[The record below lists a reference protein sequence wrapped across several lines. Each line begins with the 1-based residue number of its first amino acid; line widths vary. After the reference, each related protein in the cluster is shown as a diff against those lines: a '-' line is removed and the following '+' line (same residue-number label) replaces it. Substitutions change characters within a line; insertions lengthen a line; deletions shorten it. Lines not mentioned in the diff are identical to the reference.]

1 MFRHVSSASPSI
13 CIEDSSLK
21 QIIGNGI
28 APLLPFYGEWGEPS
42 FILDYERILD
52 QVLGKQR
59 DGAAI
64 PLSQTPGSGA
74 PNVTSFNRIL
84 DNAAR
89 IQYKSVIDDL
99 FKLQPDMMSRKIL
112 EANVQQAFVM
122 DTVQKF
128 ASRFTSPK
136 ILCVGS
142 YEDTAAAGL
151 KALGYRIEEID
162 PLLNCDL
169 DTYFHRPST
178 VKSSHDI
185 IFSTSVL
192 EHVQDDE
199 LFMTQIAEL
208 LAPGGSAILTCDYD
222 DQYKPGEPIPREDV
236 RLYTQ
241 NDLKQRILPLLKGC
255 SLVDEPQWVCP
266 NPDFTYAGW
275 YRYTFATLV
284 FQKDKDKG

>member
-21 QIIGNGI
+21 QIIDNGI
-28 APLLPFYGEWGEPS
+28 APLVPFYCEWSEPN

-52 QVLGKQR
+52 KVLGKLR
-59 DGAAI
+59 HGAEI
-64 PLSQTPGSGA
+64 PLSQTPGSGTPKA
-74 PNVTSFNRIL
+74 TSFNRIL

-99 FKLQPDMMSRKIL
+99 FKLEPDMMSRKIL
-112 EANVQQAFVM
+112 EANVQQAFVI

-151 KALGYRIEEID
+151 KGLDYRIEEID
-162 PLLNCDL
+162 PVLNCDL
-169 DTYFHRPST
+169 HAYFHKPST
-178 VKSSHDI
+178 VKGSYDI

-208 LAPGGSAILTCDYD
+208 LAPGGTAILTCDYN
-222 DQYKPGEPIPREDV
+222 DQYKPGDPIPREDV

-241 NDLKQRILPLLKGC
+241 NDFIRRLLPLLKGC

-266 NPDFTYAGW
+266 NPDFTYAGR

-284 FQKDKDKG
+284 FQKHKNKG